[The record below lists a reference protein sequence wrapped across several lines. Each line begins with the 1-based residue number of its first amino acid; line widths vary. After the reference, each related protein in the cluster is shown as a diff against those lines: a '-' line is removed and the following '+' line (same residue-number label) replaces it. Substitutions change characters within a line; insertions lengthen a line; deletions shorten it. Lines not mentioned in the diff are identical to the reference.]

1 MSPQKKVALALAA
14 LGAIA
19 IAIVAAA
26 YQSEIGAIRA
36 NVVAA
41 SRIAETS
48 AGQIEYA
55 IAGTGNPLLSIHGA
69 SGGYDQGLMTAKAL
83 VGDGF
88 EVIAPSRFGYLRTPV
103 PGDASPAAQADAYA
117 ALLDALGVHRT
128 IVVGLSAG
136 APSAVQLALRH
147 CERVGALIL
156 LVPRGYVP
164 AQGAELNP
172 SSLQEPAHDSSRE
185 GIAVKLVR
193 AGSDFGYWLILR
205 VRPSMLTRFVGVPT
219 EVVDKASPEDRR
231 WTASVLKAIMPPSM
245 RFKGIT
251 NDASTHL
258 DAWPLD
264 RIACPTLILT
274 VSDDLF
280 HTQPAAEYAA
290 ARIPG
295 AKLIVYPTGGHLFI
309 GHTADVRNA
318 VAAFLQQ
325 QLHPAGVPVNGPTH

>member
-1 MSPQKKVALALAA
+1 
-14 LGAIA
+14 
-19 IAIVAAA
+19 
-26 YQSEIGAIRA
+26 
-36 NVVAA
+36 
-41 SRIAETS
+41 
-48 AGQIEYA
+48 
-55 IAGTGNPLLSIHGA
+55 
-69 SGGYDQGLMTAKAL
+69 
-83 VGDGF
+83 
-88 EVIAPSRFGYLRTPV
+88 
-103 PGDASPAAQADAYA
+103 
-117 ALLDALGVHRT
+117 
-128 IVVGLSAG
+128 
-136 APSAVQLALRH
+136 
-147 CERVGALIL
+147 
-156 LVPRGYVP
+156 
-164 AQGAELNP
+164 
-172 SSLQEPAHDSSRE
+172 
-185 GIAVKLVR
+185 
-193 AGSDFGYWLILR
+193 
-205 VRPSMLTRFVGVPT
+205 MLTRFVGVPT
-219 EVVDKASPEDRR
+219 EVLDKASPEDRR